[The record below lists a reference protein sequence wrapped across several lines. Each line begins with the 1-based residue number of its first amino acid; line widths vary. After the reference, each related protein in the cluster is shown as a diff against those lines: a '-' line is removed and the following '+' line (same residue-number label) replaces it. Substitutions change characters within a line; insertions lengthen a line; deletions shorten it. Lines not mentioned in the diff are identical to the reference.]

1 MTDTLELCEFQP
13 GSIPEYAILSHT
25 WGDQEVLYDD
35 ARHGRDRLLACG
47 KTEGLDK
54 LLKSTAEAAKNG
66 YQYLWN
72 DTCCIDKSSSAE
84 LSEAINSMFAWYRDS
99 EVCYAYLADFD
110 STQGGTLSSRPI
122 RWFTRGWTLQELIA
136 PLKVYFY
143 DKNWVRFGDKWSL
156 AAQLVAVT
164 GIDELA
170 FRWHFDPVHY
180 FDFDGYYT
188 YPNEDYSPRHSPESR
203 CNFCRRDLNHV
214 LQSFRIATRM
224 SWAASRETT
233 RPEDIAYSLLGIFG
247 VNMPMLY
254 GEGGRAFLRLQQ
266 AILQT
271 STDQS
276 ILAFNTVPIGYEY
289 GAESERDILAKHP
302 RQFLHYQQDRERYPC
317 VYSHA
322 GGKMVLSN
330 AGLELT
336 VYTVPAKLIR
346 RPSSSE
352 AAEVIWLALLN
363 SPMHDGEVRALAI
376 PIELRKNNTSDIRQF
391 FRLRSRD
398 YLWEVA
404 PGSETARSFSG
415 QSVGKLIFFF
425 SRQPFRGGLHFNNTI
440 QQRLILHI

>member
-1 MTDTLELCEFQP
+1 MRLLDTGTLELCEFQP

-47 KTEGLDK
+47 KVVGLDK
-54 LLKSTAEAAKNG
+54 LLKSTAEATKNG

-110 STQGGTLSSRPI
+110 STKGETLSSRPI

-156 AAQLVAVT
+156 AAHLVAVT
-164 GIDELA
+164 GINELV
-170 FRWHFDPVHY
+170 FRWHFDPIHY
-180 FDFDGYYT
+180 LAVYGDDNT
-188 YPNEDYSPRHSPESR
+188 DLNQDHLPRHSPKSP

-214 LQSFRIATRM
+214 IESFRIATRM

-233 RPEDIAYSLLGIFG
+233 RPEDMAYSLLGIFG

-254 GEGGRAFLRLQQ
+254 GEGERAFLRLQQ

-276 ILAFNTVPIGYEY
+276 ILAFDAGALRYEY
-289 GAESERDILAKHP
+289 GAERDVLARHP
-302 RQFLHYQQDRERYPC
+302 TQFLHHQQGREGYPC
-317 VYSHA
+317 VHPDA

-330 AGLELT
+330 AGLELD
-336 VYTVPAKLIR
+336 VYTVSAKLITQ
-346 RPSSSE
+346 PNSSE
-352 AAEVIWLALLN
+352 VAEVIWLAVLN
-363 SPMHDGEVRALAI
+363 SPVHEGEVRALAI
-376 PIELRKNNTSDIRQF
+376 PIEPRENNSSKDIRQF
-391 FRLRSRD
+391 FRLKGGD
-398 YLWEVA
+398 YLWEVTL
-404 PGSETARSFSG
+404 GSGTAQSFSG
-415 QSVGKLIFFF
+415 QSAGK
-425 SRQPFRGGLHFNNTI
+425 PFQSSHFKGGLI
-440 QQRLILHI
+440 

>member
-1 MTDTLELCEFQP
+1 MRLLDTDTLELCEFQP

-35 ARHGRDRLLACG
+35 ARHGRDHLLACG

-84 LSEAINSMFAWYRDS
+84 LSEAINSMFVWYRDS

-110 STQGGTLSSRPI
+110 STEGEPIESRPI

-136 PLKVYFY
+136 PMKVYFY
-143 DKNWVRFGDKWSL
+143 DKNWVRFGDKSSL

-164 GIDELA
+164 GINELV
-170 FRWHFDPVHY
+170 FRWHFDPVY
-180 FDFDGYYT
+180 YIDCDGYHT
-188 YPNEDYSPRHSPESR
+188 YPNEDHSPGHSPESR
-203 CNFCRRDLNHV
+203 CTFCRRDLNHV
-214 LQSFRIATRM
+214 IQSFRTATRM

-254 GEGGRAFLRLQQ
+254 GEGERAFLRLQQ

-276 ILAFNTVPIGYEY
+276 ILAFNTFPLGNEY
-289 GAESERDILAKHP
+289 DAASAHGILAKHP
-302 RQFLHYQQDRERYPC
+302 KQFLHYQQDRERYPC
-317 VYSHA
+317 VYRYA

-336 VYTVPAKLIR
+336 VYTVPAKLVSQ
-346 RPSSSE
+346 PSSSKP
-352 AAEVIWLALLN
+352 AKVIWLAVLK
-363 SPMHDGEVRALAI
+363 SPVHDGEAGALAI
-376 PIELRKNNTSDIRQF
+376 PIAPQNNTSDIRQF
-391 FRLRSRD
+391 FRSMTRD
-398 YLWEVA
+398 YLWEVS
-404 PGSETARSFSG
+404 PGSETARSFSDR
-415 QSVGKLIFFF
+415 SVGQFFLSFSFFF
-425 SRQPFRGGLHFNNTI
+425 FFMATI
-440 QQRLILHI
+440 SWGVFI